1 MNDSGRLPAVWI
13 TGIGLAAPFSPEGT
27 DREAAWKALCAGR
40 IQPFPLVPAD
50 PARGD
55 RHFGFIA
62 PSRHRF
68 DDDFDPIPQ
77 LVDSTAHNAAFD
89 AGLFT
94 RDGVSFDPDRAAVL
108 FGLSKGRMLHQ
119 ENVFERWEKAPDD
132 DGELRRSWPFIVT
145 NDGARRIADSLGARG
160 PCLAPVA
167 ACATGLVAA
176 IQGADLIRH
185 GHADLAFVGAADA
198 SLTPFLLG
206 AFRRLRVLSPV
217 VDGDDPARAIR
228 PWNRD
233 RQGFLIGEGA
243 AVLVLERED
252 HARAR
257 GVLPYV
263 EFAGGAIGSDAYHIT
278 DQNPDPSGLAHIITI
293 ALRNA
298 RLSPNDVDHIN
309 VHGTGTRSNDPL
321 ECRAIRRVFGPHAD
335 TLSCSANK
343 AQIGHLLGAAGAVE
357 LALTAMA
364 IRDQFVPPTMNLT
377 DPDPAC
383 DLDGTPLVG
392 RSRTI
397 HAAIK
402 LSLGFGGHLAC
413 AVLRRPD
420 GCRRDGPPKAGG
432 VGTDSEIENPTH
444 G

>member
-1 MNDSGRLPAVWI
+1 MNNSGRLPAVWI
-13 TGIGLAAPFSPEGT
+13 TGIGLKLPYSPVGNH
-27 DREAAWKALCAGR
+27 RETAWKALRDGR
-40 IQPFPLVPAD
+40 IQPFPLIPAD

-55 RHFGFIA
+55 RYFGFVA
-62 PSRHRF
+62 PHRRRF
-68 DDDFDPIPQ
+68 DDGFDPLVW
-77 LVDSTAHNAAFD
+77 LVDSAAHDAKID
-89 AGLFT
+89 AGLANPI
-94 RDGVSFDPDRAAVL
+94 DPPTDPHRAAVL
-108 FGLSKGRMLHQ
+108 FGLSKGRMLYQ
-119 ENVFERWEKAPDD
+119 EGIFERWAKNPGDD
-132 DGELRRSWPFIVT
+132 QELARAWPHIVT
-145 NDGARRIADSLGARG
+145 NEGASRVARLLDARG

-167 ACATGLVAA
+167 ACATGLIAA

-206 AFRRLRVLSPV
+206 AFRRLRVLAPV
-217 VDGDDPARAIR
+217 GDDDDPARAIR
-228 PWNRD
+228 PWDKNR
-233 RQGFLIGEGA
+233 RGFLVGEGA

-257 GVLPYV
+257 GALPYA
-263 EFAGGAIGSDAYHIT
+263 EFAGGAMGSDAYHVT
-278 DQNPDPSGLAHIITI
+278 DQNPDPEGLAHLITL

-298 RLSPNDVDHIN
+298 DLDASEIDHAN
-309 VHGTGTRSNDPL
+309 VHGTATRSNDPL
-321 ECRAIRRVFGPHAD
+321 ECRAIRRAFGAHAD

-357 LALTAMA
+357 LAITAMA
-364 IRDQFVPPTMNLT
+364 IRDQFIPPTMNLT

-392 RSRTI
+392 RSREVR
-397 HAAIK
+397 AAIK

-420 GCRRDGPPKAGG
+420 GPRREAGQAAE
-432 VGTDSEIENPTH
+432 DAPRE
-444 G
+444 